1 MANKVTKRVLIT
13 IIEFAG
19 VIAVGSIVLGLSV
32 MLFPLLIW
40 PSLIG
45 LIAIA
50 IAEKLKKLPK
60 RATLVGLSVFGLLL
74 IVPVF
79 AIAPIV
85 IVTRPLFYGIVPQS
99 IIIFDGISLSS
110 TYDFFFSFPEM
121 KLVDHPFPPITD
133 RQYWIM
139 IATTISIS
147 VPAAHFIHKVY
158 RKERS
163 ARPV

>member
-1 MANKVTKRVLIT
+1 MANSVTKGIVIT

-19 VIAVGSIVLGLSV
+19 VIVSGSIVVGLSV
-32 MLFPLLIW
+32 TLFTILIL

-45 LIAIA
+45 LLAIA
-50 IAEKLKKLPK
+50 TAEKLKKLPK
-60 RATLVGLSVFGLLL
+60 RATLVGLSVFWLLL

-79 AIAPIV
+79 GIVPVV
-85 IVTRPLFYGIVPQS
+85 IVTRPLFYGVVPQS
-99 IIIFDGISLSS
+99 IIIFDGIALSS

-139 IATTISIS
+139 IATTISIA
-147 VPAAHFIHKVY
+147 VPAAHFIFTVY
-158 RKERS
+158 RKERTPRR
-163 ARPV
+163 A